1 MDSLI
6 SYGGKIKALGDGKVG
21 GYGVTF
27 GGKDLSGEWFT
38 PTTYYGRHNG
48 DGVDT
53 IFHHGIP
60 LKGVSP
66 ALADH
71 IFTNAATAVKDERG
85 IFVEAVLDMANEYE
99 NLVYELAAK
108 GKLGW
113 SSGAP
118 SHMVKRLETGEI
130 TRWVIAEFSLTPT
143 PAEPRNRIVPMKTLL
158 IDAKS
163 SGLSFESKRDLIT
176 RAICA
181 QNLDGTGNSSEYCE
195 AYIYDLYDTSVV
207 YNHGAKMC
215 ESSYSLDGEKVTLGT
230 PVEVRRVVA
239 YRPMKTVREFEDHLR
254 DLGYTNSQS
263 VALASGGYKAAFPLR
278 DSESDEEAIKS
289 LVQQIEDDY
298 LLLALTRF

>member
-158 IDAKS
+158 TD
-163 SGLSFESKRDLIT
+163 
-176 RAICA
+176 
-181 QNLDGTGNSSEYCE
+181 
-195 AYIYDLYDTSVV
+195 
-207 YNHGAKMC
+207 
-215 ESSYSLDGEKVTLGT
+215 SLDEAPLPALSV
-230 PVEVRRVVA
+230 
-239 YRPMKTVREFEDHLR
+239 KTIREFEDFLR
-254 DLGYTNSQS
+254 DSGYSHSQA
-263 VALASGGYKAAFPLR
+263 VALTSGGYKAAFPLR
-278 DSESDEEAIKS
+278 DSDDEEAIKS